1 MRGFTVMKPT
11 AEAKPSVSRRPWEAP
26 TVLPVGTVASVLQS
40 GSGKVTTVT
49 GDPGEP
55 RKVPGMDK

>member
-1 MRGFTVMKPT
+1 MKPT
-11 AEAKPSVSRRPWEAP
+11 ADTPPAASRRPWQPP
-26 TVLPVGTVASVLQS
+26 TVIPVGTVASVLQ
-40 GSGKVTTVT
+40 GGDGKVTVTT